1 MTAEAE
7 FFSLGEGAEADTRLP
22 DGSSSLDPAR
32 ERRVKALTC
41 TEPLHDL
48 QANRSRRNWEAFDFY
63 DLGLAAIDTVVDR
76 MGFDTGIS
84 REELDKAL
92 RIEALRFAPT
102 YTERKLAPVLTE
114 LVETL
119 IRPNVGEY
127 TGAIDEVRRRFDFAL
142 LTEHED
148 GDGRIYLRATN
159 EAINVL
165 VGGLNTDIES
175 AQVAAEATLE
185 HLIRRKRLDDAARP
199 AREAKIRSVQY
210 AMWVRQIID
219 ETKRDIRRA
228 GWHEDVP
235 ERLAAIREHLLDRMG
250 TEEKLLDAM
259 QQARDTA
266 VREEL
271 RLQAAALVETVDD
284 CFTRHQELHAVTL
297 GAIRVFV
304 EEQDRQV
311 YGRAAAIGAIDL
323 TDEALLPVLAAPV
336 GQVAGIITAFA
347 ERLLGFGPGPASSSV
362 TPRLQPHIGQFLVA
376 LLRPR
381 PPRDMLG
388 DEVGEPEWA
397 EPPIDPFAFSSEAWA
412 AADEALAELDPP
424 VRLSTLLSA
433 AECDGGIETA
443 DLVRLRALVATAPD
457 LEGVR
462 PGVAPVLAASRDG
475 RMFDGT
481 TYAGDDLLVGLLAA
495 DEAGYAS
502 MVSTD
507 GADGNSRPTRQ
518 LRLLPTEPGRRTKA
532 NR

>member
-1 MTAEAE
+1 M
-7 FFSLGEGAEADTRLP
+7 S
-22 DGSSSLDPAR
+22 
-32 ERRVKALTC
+32 
-41 TEPLHDL
+41 
-48 QANRSRRNWEAFDFY
+48 
-63 DLGLAAIDTVVDR
+63 
-76 MGFDTGIS
+76 FDTGIS
-84 REELDKAL
+84 REELDRVL
-92 RIEALRFAPT
+92 RDEARRFAPD
-102 YTERKLAPVLTE
+102 YSERKLAPVLTE

-127 TGAIDEVRRRFDFAL
+127 TGALDEVRRRFDFAL
-142 LTEHED
+142 LTEHENA
-148 GDGRIYLRATN
+148 DGRIYLRATN

-219 ETKRDIRRA
+219 ETRRDVRRA

-235 ERLAAIREHLLDRMG
+235 ERLAAIREHLADRMS

-259 QQARDTA
+259 QQTRDTA
-266 VREEL
+266 EKEHL
-271 RLQAAALVETVDD
+271 RRQAAALVETVDD

-336 GQVAGIITAFA
+336 GRVGNIMIGFA
-347 ERLLGFGPGPASSSV
+347 ERLLGFGPGPASASV

-381 PPRDMLG
+381 PPRDLMG
-388 DEVGEPEWA
+388 DEVGEPDWA
-397 EPPIDPFAFSSEAWA
+397 EPTIDEFAFSSDAWA
-412 AADEALAELDPP
+412 AADEALVDLDPP
-424 VRLSTLLSA
+424 VRLSALLA
-433 AECDGGIETA
+433 NAGRDDGAETA
-443 DLVRLRALVATAPD
+443 DLVRLRALIATAPD
-457 LEGVR
+457 LEAVR
-462 PGVAPVLAASRDG
+462 PGVAPVLAAGRDG
-475 RMFDGT
+475 HMFDGT
-481 TYAGDDLLVGLLAA
+481 SYAGDDLLVGLLAA
-495 DEAGYAS
+495 DDAGYAAT
-502 MVSTD
+502 VAADGD
-507 GADGNSRPTRQ
+507 GASRPTRQ
-518 LRLLPTEPGRRTKA
+518 LRPVSTDPARRTTA
-532 NR
+532 TR

>member
-1 MTAEAE
+1 MTAEVDL
-7 FFSLGEGAEADTRLP
+7 FSLVDSEVETGRPT
-22 DGSSSLDPAR
+22 GSPSLDPAR

-48 QANRSRRNWEAFDFY
+48 QANRSRRNWETFDFY

-76 MGFDTGIS
+76 MGFDSGIS

-92 RIEALRFAPT
+92 RVEARRFAPN

-127 TGAIDEVRRRFDFAL
+127 TGAIDEIRRRFDFAL

-148 GDGRIYLRATN
+148 ADGRIYLRATN

-210 AMWVRQIID
+210 AMWVRQVID
-219 ETKRDIRRA
+219 ETRRDVRRA

-235 ERLAAIREHLLDRMG
+235 ERLAAIREHLLERMG

-266 VREEL
+266 GREEL
-271 RLQAAALVETVDD
+271 RRQAAALVETVDD

-336 GQVAGIITAFA
+336 GQVAGLMTAFA

-362 TPRLQPHIGQFLVA
+362 TPRLQPHFSQFLVA

-397 EPPIDPFAFSSEAWA
+397 EPPVDPFAFSSEAWA
-412 AADEALAELDPP
+412 AADEALVELDPP
-424 VRLSTLLSA
+424 IRLSALLSA
-433 AECDGGIETA
+433 AERDAGTDAA

-462 PGVAPVLAASRDG
+462 PGAAPVLAAGRDG
-475 RMFDGT
+475 RTFRSEA
-481 TYAGDDLLVGLLAA
+481 YVGDDLLVGLLAA

-502 MVSTD
+502 MVMTTG
-507 GADGNSRPTRQ
+507 GASEFRPTRQ
-518 LRLLPTEPGRRTKA
+518 LRLLPTEPGRRAKG